1 MLNTLCVFVKANI
14 LAVSALSVCVII
26 ALLFIVLLISVTC
39 IRKTDTILTF
49 LLEDKKTLQSL
60 EGFFDKQIKF
70 LYDCISQQIVAN
82 NGSFQKQLESI
93 HKQLLQTTHLNES
106 KIEGMR
112 TTLEEKINQ
121 MLRSNHDQLENIRET
136 VQEKLQSTLER
147 RLGESFNIVS
157 NQLEMVYKG
166 IGEMKNLAT
175 DVGDLKK
182 VLSNVKTRGVWGE
195 VQLENILK
203 QILSEEQYL
212 KNAQTNELSR
222 QRVEFA
228 IKMPVKSENNNVVL
242 MPIDAKFPLTEYH
255 KLIDL
260 YESSDR
266 DSIAKQLKTLVAS
279 LKKEAKN
286 INQKYINPPVT
297 TDFAIMFLPIE
308 GLYAEL
314 VRVPEL
320 LDTMQ
325 REYKVIVASPVTLTA
340 LLNTIQ
346 MGFKTFCI
354 EKRSNE
360 VWQLL
365 NTIRF
370 EFNNFIGLLNK
381 TKIKLDQASKAI
393 GDAEYKG
400 NIINNKLQ
408 NVNTTSLPK

>member
-1 MLNTLCVFVKANI
+1 LCVFVKANI

-26 ALLFIVLLISVTC
+26 ALLFIVLLMSVTC

-266 DSIAKQLKTLVAS
+266 DSIAKQLKVLVAS

>member
-1 MLNTLCVFVKANI
+1 MCVFVKANI

-26 ALLFIVLLISVTC
+26 ALLFIVLLMSVTC